1 MIPFYLTS
9 RPGDSPKMLPF
20 TICSENVTFFRW
32 KIVKFRVIA
41 YVSMY
46 YINCSEKVTFS
57 ILAPKML
64 PFAPK
69 MLPLTFLNFYKV
81 LSISRLASRARPRL
95 L

>member
-9 RPGDSPKMLPF
+9 RPDYSPKMLPF
-20 TICSENVTFFRW
+20 AFCSENVTFFRW
-32 KIVKFRVIA
+32 EIAKFHVIT
-41 YVSMY
+41 YVSVY
-46 YINCSEKVTFS
+46 YINCSENVTFS

-81 LSISRLASRARPRL
+81 LSISCLASRARLRL